1 MSDYTLEV
9 FTADGKYIIKNAE
22 GEILTNEPLA
32 KIDALAKL
40 EELQA
45 PAPILK
51 KKKNKPKKVKKEKG
65 EENDK
70 REEDGRLDD

>member
-51 KKKNKPKKVKKEKG
+51 KEKG